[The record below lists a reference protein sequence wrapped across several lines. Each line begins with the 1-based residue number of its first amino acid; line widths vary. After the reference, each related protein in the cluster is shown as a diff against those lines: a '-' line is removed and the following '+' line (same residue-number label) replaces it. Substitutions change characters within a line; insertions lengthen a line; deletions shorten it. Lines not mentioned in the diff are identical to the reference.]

1 MVPRNRLYIA
11 SPQQRLSEA
20 LRLMATHNIHQLP
33 VMQGERLVG
42 MVSRETIVRFLEVRR
57 GLGLEESE
65 RRVDETLQKAG

>member
-1 MVPRNRLYIA
+1 
-11 SPQQRLSEA
+11 
-20 LRLMATHNIHQLP
+20 MATHNIHQLP